1 MKSKSAP
8 RIGILTAGGDS
19 PGLNAAIRAV
29 GKAAIGKYGYDV
41 LGFKDGFLGLAQNNY
56 VQLNKATLAGILTV
70 GGTVL
75 GTSREKPH
83 KMKIDGEVKDM
94 TAKIVS
100 NYKKL
105 KLKALVCI
113 GGGGT
118 HKNALRL
125 VNAGLNIITL
135 PKTIDNDVALTDA
148 TIGFDTALG
157 IAAEAL
163 DRLHS
168 TAHSHHRII
177 VAEIMGHRAGWLTL
191 GSGIGGGADVVLIPE
206 IPYDIDKIVAA
217 IKRRDQKH
225 ANFSIVAVAEGALSK
240 QYARAFAEATRRK
253 LKAKTEKQLENAKQE
268 LKQLDKQ
275 HIGNTWRLAAQ
286 LEDKTGLEARVSILG
301 YVQRG
306 GTPSVKDRLLAT
318 RLGTECVELIHKGK
332 FGVMVAADGTNV
344 KAVPIKKVAGNLKT
358 VPPDHQWVEAARRV
372 GTCLGD

>member
-1 MKSKSAP
+1 M
-8 RIGILTAGGDS
+8 R
-19 PGLNAAIRAV
+19 
-29 GKAAIGKYGYDV
+29 
-41 LGFKDGFLGLAQNNY
+41 
-56 VQLNKATLAGILTV
+56 
-70 GGTVL
+70 
-75 GTSREKPH
+75 
-83 KMKIDGEVKDM
+83 
-94 TAKIVS
+94 
-100 NYKKL
+100 
-105 KLKALVCI
+105 
-113 GGGGT
+113 
-118 HKNALRL
+118 
-125 VNAGLNIITL
+125 LNIITL

-318 RLGTECVELIHKGK
+318 RLGTECVELIHQGK